1 MPLDL
6 LQASFACAPVAWR
19 LGPFRG
25 YARSAAPNRALFT
38 FEGAERIVGAWEG
51 LPAPSGSEAR
61 YEAHYNSLDKA
72 FRFYDAGADVWHT
85 WRGEDVG
92 LATLYAVGEGAWEWD
107 CKE

>member
-1 MPLDL
+1 MHIDL
-6 LQASFACAPVAWR
+6 LQASFACASIARR

-38 FEGAERIVGAWEG
+38 LEGADRIVGEWG
-51 LPAPSGSEAR
+51 RLPAPLGSRAR

-72 FRFYDAGADVWHT
+72 FWFYDAGADAWHT
-85 WRGEDVG
+85 WRGEDAG
-92 LATLYAVGEGAWEWD
+92 IATLYAVGEGAWEWD